1 MAQEDD
7 IPVRTRSHD
16 RPLRSRAGGSQFRKS
31 GSGCK
36 GREVLEEDYRG
47 ADAALAPVAFLRGD
61 LAASGARPSPRGD
74 EARNVARRYLAPGLH
89 LADKLHHRRRN
100 TKGRDLTRHPQE
112 GSRSVGVVHDEEL
125 LGVTSATPIGLIP
138 RHTAM
143 LPRQWLPSGDLSS

>member
-1 MAQEDD
+1 M
-7 IPVRTRSHD
+7 
-16 RPLRSRAGGSQFRKS
+16 RADPSSERAALAVGQ
-31 GSGCK
+31 

-74 EARNVARRYLAPGLH
+74 EACNVARRYLAAGLH
-89 LADKLHHRRRN
+89 LAGKLHHRRRD
-100 TKGRDLTRHPQE
+100 TKDRDLTRHPQE

-143 LPRQWLPSGDLSS
+143 LSRQWVNEW